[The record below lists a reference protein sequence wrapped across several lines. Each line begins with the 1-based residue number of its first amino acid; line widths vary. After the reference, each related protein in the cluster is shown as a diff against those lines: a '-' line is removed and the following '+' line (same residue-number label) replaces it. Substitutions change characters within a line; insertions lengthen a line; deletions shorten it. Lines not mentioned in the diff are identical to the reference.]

1 MGGLV
6 EFKVGDKVVYPN
18 HGVGVI
24 EEVLRT
30 QAGGI
35 DQAFFRLR
43 IVANGSTV
51 LIPTANTA
59 QVGLRKVLTRKD
71 VDKVFK
77 VLRNGNIDI
86 TSDWKGR
93 FQEHSDKMRSGD
105 IYEVAAVLKS
115 LTLLSKS
122 KNLSYRERKMLD
134 KSKYLVVSEIASVS
148 NLEEVEVEQRVDR
161 AVAVSIKKPR
171 DH

>member
-1 MGGLV
+1 V

-24 EEVLRT
+24 EELVQT

-35 DQAFFRLR
+35 DQAFYRLR

-51 LIPTANTA
+51 LVPTANTR

-71 VDKVFK
+71 VEKVFK
-77 VLRNGNIDI
+77 VLRNGEIAI

-105 IYEVAAVLKS
+105 IYEVAQVLKS
-115 LTLLSKS
+115 LSLLSKS

-134 KSKYLVVSEIASVS
+134 KSKYLIVSEIASVA
-148 NLEEVEVEQRVDR
+148 NLEEVEVEQKVDR
-161 AVAVSIKKPR
+161 AVAVSIKNTR

>member
-1 MGGLV
+1 M

-24 EEVLRT
+24 EEVLQT
-30 QAGGI
+30 QAGGM
-35 DQAFFRLR
+35 DQSFFRLR

-51 LIPTANTA
+51 LIPITNTR

-77 VLRNGNIDI
+77 ILRNGDI
-86 TSDWKGR
+86 AITQDWKGR

-134 KSKYLVVSEIASVS
+134 KSKYLIVSEIASVS
-148 NLEEVEVEQRVDR
+148 NLDETEVEQRVDR
-161 AVAVSIKKPR
+161 AVAVSVKNTR

>member
-1 MGGLV
+1 M

-24 EEVLRT
+24 EEVLQA

-43 IVANGSTV
+43 IASNGSTV
-51 LIPTANTA
+51 LIPTSNTH

-71 VDKVFK
+71 VDKVFR
-77 VLRNGNIDI
+77 VLRNGNIAV
-86 TSDWKGR
+86 TQDWKGR

-115 LTLLSKS
+115 LSLLSKS

-134 KSKYLVVSEIASVS
+134 KSKYLIVSEIASVS
-148 NLEEVEVEQRVDR
+148 NTEETEVEQRVDR
-161 AVAVSIKKPR
+161 AVAVSIKNTR

>member
-1 MGGLV
+1 M

-30 QAGGI
+30 MAGGI

-51 LIPTANTA
+51 LIPTANTT

-148 NLEEVEVEQRVDR
+148 NMEETEVEQRVDR

>member
-1 MGGLV
+1 MS
-6 EFKVGDKVVYPN
+6 FKVGDKVVYPN

-24 EEVLRT
+24 EEVLQT

-35 DQAFFRLR
+35 DQSFFRLR
-43 IVANGSTV
+43 IASNGSTV
-51 LIPTANTA
+51 LIPTSNTIH
-59 QVGLRKVLTRKD
+59 VGLRKVLTRKD
-71 VDKVFK
+71 VEKVYR
-77 VLRNGNIDI
+77 VLRNGKVEI
-86 TSDWKGR
+86 TQDWKGR

-134 KSKYLVVSEIASVS
+134 KSKYLIVSELASVS
-148 NLEEVEVEQRVDR
+148 NEEETEVEQKVDR
-161 AVAVSIKKPR
+161 AVAISLKNSR

>member
-1 MGGLV
+1 V

-24 EEVLRT
+24 EEVLQT
-30 QAGGI
+30 QAGGM
-35 DQAFFRLR
+35 DQSFFRLR

-51 LIPTANTA
+51 LIPITNTR

-77 VLRNGNIDI
+77 ILRNGNIAI
-86 TSDWKGR
+86 TQDWKGR

-134 KSKYLVVSEIASVS
+134 KSKYLIVSEIASVS
-148 NLEEVEVEQRVDR
+148 NLDEAEVEQRVDR
-161 AVAVSIKKPR
+161 AVAVSVKNTR

>member
-1 MGGLV
+1 M

-24 EEVLRT
+24 EEVLQT
-30 QAGGI
+30 QAGGM
-35 DQAFFRLR
+35 DQSFFRLR

-51 LIPTANTA
+51 LIPITNTR

-77 VLRNGNIDI
+77 ILRNGNIAI
-86 TSDWKGR
+86 TQDWKGR

-134 KSKYLVVSEIASVS
+134 KSKYLIVSEIASVS
-148 NLEEVEVEQRVDR
+148 NLDEAEVEQRVDR
-161 AVAVSIKKPR
+161 AVAVSVKNTR

>member
-1 MGGLV
+1 V
-6 EFKVGDKVVYPN
+6 EFKIGDKVVYPN

-24 EEVLRT
+24 EEVLRAQT
-30 QAGGI
+30 GGT

-51 LIPTANTA
+51 LIPTANTT

-71 VDKVFK
+71 VDKVYK
-77 VLRNGNIDI
+77 VLRNGKIAI
-86 TSDWKGR
+86 TTDWKGR

-115 LTLLSKS
+115 LTLLSKN
-122 KNLSYRERKMLD
+122 KTLSYRERKMLD
-134 KSKYLVVSEIASVS
+134 NSKYLVVSEIASVS
-148 NLEEVEVEQRVDR
+148 NLAETDVEQRVDR
-161 AVAVSIKKPR
+161 AVAVSIRKPR

>member
-1 MGGLV
+1 V
-6 EFKVGDKVVYPN
+6 QFKIGDKVVYPN

-24 EEVLRT
+24 EQIMT
-30 QAGGI
+30 ATNSGM
-35 DQAFFRLR
+35 DNTFYRLR
-43 IVANGSTV
+43 ILSNDSTV
-51 LIPTANTA
+51 LVPTTNTT
-59 QVGLRKVLTRKD
+59 QVGLRKVLSRKD

-77 VLRNGNIDI
+77 VLRNSKIEI
-86 TSDWKGR
+86 TNDWKGR

-134 KSKYLVVSEIASVS
+134 KSKYLIVSEIAEVS
-148 NLEEVEVEQRVDR
+148 NIPENEIEAKVDK
-161 AVAVSIKKPR
+161 AVAVCIKIAAE
-171 DH
+171 H

>member
-1 MGGLV
+1 M

-24 EEVLRT
+24 EEVLQT
-30 QAGGI
+30 QAGGV

-43 IVANGSTV
+43 IASNGSTV
-51 LIPTANTA
+51 LVPTANTK

-71 VDKVFK
+71 VDKVYRA
-77 VLRNGNIDI
+77 LRSSKISV
-86 TSDWKGR
+86 TQDWKGR
-93 FQEHSDKMRSGD
+93 FQEHSEKMRSGD
-105 IYEVAAVLKS
+105 IYEVAAVMKS
-115 LTLLSKS
+115 LTLLSKT

-134 KSKYLVVSEIASVS
+134 KSRYLIVSEIASVS
-148 NLEEVEVEQRVDR
+148 SLKETEVEQKVDK
-161 AVAVSIKKPR
+161 AVAVSLRNNR